1 MHECSDDVNVVMTS
15 MFCWRA
21 ALVWGDPH
29 IETLDGYEY
38 TFNGIGEYTMLRL
51 FDNSFTL
58 QARTKQITS
67 AQGAPVQASK
77 WSAFAAQVRDNTNS
91 FQTVQIEMNADET
104 GACVMTSV
112 S

>member
-1 MHECSDDVNVVMTS
+1 M
-15 MFCWRA
+15 
-21 ALVWGDPH
+21 WGDPH

-67 AQGAPVQASK
+67 AQGTPVQASK
-77 WSAFAAQVRDNTNS
+77 WSAFAAQVRVGATNS